1 MIEIKSRLL
10 LLGLMLFAVVVVTA
24 CISQNPT
31 NSTVPTTPALTTVK
45 VAYLP
50 IISNG
55 PLFIAKEE
63 GYFTQ
68 QGINVEFERSQSVAA
83 SLPLLISGD
92 IAVSGGPLMPG
103 LINSVAKGAHIRI
116 VADKGRIAPGYC
128 NSTALM
134 VRKDLFDKG
143 TIRRASDL
151 KGLKFMAASDQNY
164 GVYRALSLGN
174 LTTNDVDLVNM
185 DYPSGV
191 IAFKNGAIDAGVLT
205 EPYITQ
211 ALNSN
216 SAVVLV
222 PAQDYYPDFPY
233 LLYYGPAFLD
243 KNPELGKKFMVAYLQ
258 GVHQYNA
265 GKTERNIEILQ
276 NYTSLDQDLLRQ
288 SCWVKIE
295 ENGLVPER
303 PVRDYMDWM
312 FTNKQ
317 IPQKLN
323 EDQLFDMSYVN
334 YANGVIHNSTIGK
347 TP

>member
-1 MIEIKSRLL
+1 MKKVF
-10 LLGLMLFAVVVVTA
+10 LFLVLVIVSSVAVTA
-24 CISQNPT
+24 CVSQSPLKEPIP
-31 NSTVPTTPALTTVK
+31 SAPVMTTVK

-63 GYFTQ
+63 GYFAQ

-103 LINSVAKGAHIRI
+103 VINSVTKGAHIRV

-143 TIRRASDL
+143 TIRSASDL
-151 KGLKFMAASDQNY
+151 KGLKFMAASDQLY
-164 GVYRALSLGN
+164 GVFRALSLGN

-191 IAFKNGAIDAGVLT
+191 VAFKNGAIDAGVLT

-211 ALNSN
+211 ALNTN

-243 KNPELGKKFMVAYLQ
+243 KNPDLGKKFMVAYLQ
-258 GVHQYNA
+258 GVKQYNT
-265 GKTERNIEILQ
+265 GKTKRNLAILQ

-295 ENGLVPER
+295 ENGLVPEQ

-312 FTNKQ
+312 FANKQ
-317 IPQKLN
+317 ITQKLD

-334 YANGVIHNSTIGK
+334 YANGVLANTTQSGHSTK
-347 TP
+347 